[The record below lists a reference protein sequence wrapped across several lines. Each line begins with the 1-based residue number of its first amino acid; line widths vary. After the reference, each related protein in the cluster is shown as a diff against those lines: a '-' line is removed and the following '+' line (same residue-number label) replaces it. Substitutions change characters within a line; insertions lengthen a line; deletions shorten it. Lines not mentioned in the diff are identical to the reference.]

1 MIDTDFEQLNQK
13 DMAQT
18 HLTEKT
24 NWITIRE
31 ALPNLAKADD
41 RLAYLEK
48 RDKELAELLGDNL
61 HAISTDRLT
70 YFQKRD
76 KVLTELEAY
85 LKMKSE
91 ETETE
96 GHKERQAHNY
106 QNADDLFLQSVVYD
120 DCLEQI
126 ELLETAI

>member
-13 DMAQT
+13 DMIQGAKEARGRTPRFKQIVET
-18 HLTEKT
+18 DNQSEYPRLPLQAVMKDFSEFKETAPHLVS
-24 NWITIRE
+24 N
-31 ALPNLAKADD
+31 D

-85 LKMKSE
+85 LK
-91 ETETE
+91 
-96 GHKERQAHNY
+96 
-106 QNADDLFLQSVVYD
+106 
-120 DCLEQI
+120 
-126 ELLETAI
+126 